1 MAEMAMQGVCV
12 VVHSV
17 SVCAQAIIRA
27 FRSAG
32 ALAVQHVRD
41 AAVSIGGKD
50 PAELR
55 SLLQKCAATSLNS
68 KLVRAAVQAGATAQ
82 TDSEYREG
90 G

>member
-1 MAEMAMQGVCV
+1 M
-12 VVHSV
+12 
-17 SVCAQAIIRA
+17 CACGQAIIRA

-68 KLVRAAVQAGATAQ
+68 KLVRGTPCGLRARAKRPRHFISLVGHLA
-82 TDSEYREG
+82 
-90 G
+90 